1 MGLLSKALKTAAKA
15 ATTAKDASST
25 KPKSQMNPLV
35 KARKKPAKT
44 DFDKSAS
51 QEVKDFLSSFIEVT
65 VNTSKHSQSNL
76 FR

>member
-15 ATTAKDASST
+15 AATAKDASRT

-35 KARKKPAKT
+35 KARKKPVET

-51 QEVKDFLSSFIEVT
+51 QEVKEIGRAHV
-65 VNTSKHSQSNL
+65 
-76 FR
+76 